1 MKKAMSARLS
11 LMMFLQFVVWGAWYT
26 TIGNFMTTI
35 GWGQYVYLPYL
46 VFPIAAIISP
56 FFIGMVADRF
66 FATEKVLGVL
76 HILGGVAMAAAPL
89 VAGGGDTSVV
99 PFVAL
104 VFLHSLCYMPSLAL
118 ANTLSFHHIE
128 DQEKQFPLIRV
139 FGTVGWIAVG
149 LFVSFVLQADRT
161 PTPLY
166 VTGIAGLVMG
176 LYSFTLPHTPPSG
189 KTEKPTVRD
198 ILGIDALKQLW
209 SPSFGAFLLSSLLI
223 CIPLSAYYSYAPVFV
238 EVAGVENPAGWL
250 TLGQMSEFFFM
261 LLMPLLFVRLGV
273 KWMLVLGMAAWF
285 ARYALFAGSAESGIF
300 WMILAGIAL
309 HGICFDFFFVT
320 GQIYVDKKANAAIRG
335 QAQGLIFMVTY
346 GVGML
351 IGAQVAGWLYNGF
364 LSEGANALTRQ
375 QFEDFWWIPAIFSI
389 LVALFFALT
398 FRDKVD
404 DKGTSKGE
412 VSRDMVVEGGA

>member
-56 FFIGMVADRF
+56 FFVGMVADRF
-66 FATEKVLGVL
+66 FASEKILGVL
-76 HILGGVAMAAAPL
+76 HLLGGAAMASAPL
-89 VAGGGDTSVV
+89 VAGGGDSSVV
-99 PFVAL
+99 PFVGL
-104 VFLHSLCYMPSLAL
+104 VFLHSLCYMPSLSL

-149 LFVSFVLQADRT
+149 LFVSFVLQADRE

-166 VTGIAGLVMG
+166 VTGIAGLIMG

-189 KTEKPTVRD
+189 KTEKQTVRD

-209 SPSFGAFLLSSLLI
+209 NPSFGVFLLSSLLI
-223 CIPLSAYYSYAPVFV
+223 CIPLSAYYSYAPVFI
-238 EVAGVENPAGWL
+238 EVAGVANPAGWL
-250 TLGQMSEFFFM
+250 TIGQMSEFFFM
-261 LLMPLLFVRLGV
+261 LLMPVFFARLGV
-273 KWMLVLGMAAWF
+273 KWMLVVGMAAWF
-285 ARYALFAGSAESGIF
+285 LRYALFAGSAESGIF
-300 WMILAGIAL
+300 WMILLGIAL

-320 GQIYVDKKANAAIRG
+320 GQIYVDKKATAAIRG

-346 GVGML
+346 GFGML

-364 LSEGANALTRQ
+364 LSEGANSLTRQ
-375 QFEDFWWIPAIFSI
+375 QFEDFWWVPAIFSI
-389 LVALFFALT
+389 LIAIFFAIT

-404 DKGTSKGE
+404 QKDTKGE
-412 VSRDMVVEGGA
+412 VSRDVVVEGGA